1 MSIDNTQHL
10 SKLSKEEIK
19 TVYKKWPNPLTPLA
33 FMIGGLATLG
43 FGIQSANKG
52 PEGMGAL
59 IGSVVVFIALVLGSS
74 IYGLVKYS
82 KARKALN
89 LLAEKHSLPQT
100 PLLKEFKKNLKHMR
114 SL

>member
-52 PEGMGAL
+52 PEGMDAL
-59 IGSVVVFIALVLGSS
+59 IGSVVVFITLTLGSS
-74 IYGLVKYS
+74 IYTLVKFS
-82 KARKALN
+82 KARKTLN
-89 LLAEKHSLPQT
+89 MFAEKYSLPSKE
-100 PLLKEFKKNLKHMR
+100 LLKEFKKNLRHMG